1 MFKEN
6 LKMAL
11 QAIRSHKLRSFLSC
25 LGIFIGVFSIILIL
39 SIMDGFKY
47 YVHQQF
53 ANLGGSTIYI
63 NKTAFIITSREE
75 WIKSMQRK
83 DIDFKVHNAIIE
95 ESVLADYVA
104 PLFRTSKFVNEGKES
119 KRYQVTGS
127 NQFQP
132 FVDEIEIDKGRFYT
146 AADVKSGNRVCV
158 IGWDIADYHYPG
170 YVPIGERIK
179 LSGIEYRIIGIYKK
193 RGTVFGN
200 SLDQSIYIPYTSMQ
214 GSFRNR
220 RGMTVAVKTEN
231 KDLIPALKDELRGIV
246 RKARKVEPLDKDDFA
261 LNELN
266 TLSVFFDQITQAVYL
281 TVFFISMI
289 CLLVGG
295 VGIMNIMIV
304 SVTERTKEIG
314 IRKSLGAK
322 RKSILSQFLNEAIT
336 LSALGGIPGIIFG
349 FGSAFAGMAAFGFDV
364 PLTAKPVLIGFFFS
378 VIVGT
383 ISGFFPALRASKM
396 KPVDALAQG

>member
-11 QAIRSHKLRSFLSC
+11 QAIKSHKLRSFLSC

-39 SIMDGFKY
+39 SIMDGFKF

-63 NKTAFIITSREE
+63 NKMSFIITSREDF
-75 WIKSMQRK
+75 IKAQKRK
-83 DIDFKVHNAIIE
+83 NIDFRVHDAILK
-95 ESVLADYVA
+95 ESAIADFVA
-104 PLFRTSKFVNEGKES
+104 PLFRTSKFVTDGGES
-119 KRYQVTGS
+119 ERYQVTGS
-127 NQFQP
+127 NEQHP

-146 AADVKSGNRVCV
+146 AADVRSANRVCI
-158 IGWDIADYHYPG
+158 IGWDIVDKHFPNQE
-170 YVPIGERIK
+170 PLGEKIK
-179 LSGIEYRIIGIYKK
+179 LSGKNYRIIGIYKK

-200 SLDQSIYIPYTSMQ
+200 SLDKSIYLPYTALGGAFQS
-214 GSFRNR
+214 R
-220 RGMTVAVKTEN
+220 RGMTVAVKSDD
-231 KDLIPALKDELRGIV
+231 KDLIPALKDELRGII

-266 TLSVFFDQITQAVYL
+266 TLSLFFDQITQAVYL

-349 FGSAFAGMAAFGFDV
+349 FGGAFAGMAAFGFDV
-364 PLTAKPVLIGFFFS
+364 PLTAKPILIGFFFS

-383 ISGFFPALRASKM
+383 VSGFFPALRASKM